1 MIEYLPTSESSG
13 LETSVLGLT
22 FQVDSKH
29 FLEGV
34 LEIKCTATIGNGYW
48 VGRKVISEAS
58 INAQPSVPG
67 DKWQFSGEHKLH
79 LLLF

>member
-1 MIEYLPTSESSG
+1 MIEYLPISESDG

-29 FLEGV
+29 FRDGI

-48 VGRKVISEAS
+48 VGRKMISEAS
-58 INAQPSVPG
+58 INAQPSIPG
-67 DKWQFSGEHKLH
+67 NNRQFSGNIKC
-79 LLLF
+79 